1 MSEKTIADP
10 PTARASRLRPITKET
25 LLDRICFIAF
35 GGGVAKYGFQLQK
48 SLLEFR
54 QLRVDLEISRQTIQ
68 LWFAYNKAEQR
79 RAASVPKRQG
89 ALTFLYAYVTEN
101 ISYKQLTI
109 EQQQVYDDVGIFLR
123 NNLKFSK
130 ESIDSGKNSKWE
142 AQEEKSKRAEKKIY
156 EFVFSKWRN
165 QRTIGETL
173 LFSGA
178 YQIFRRY
185 KPTKEFNVHGGNDR
199 SNVEE
204 HAVICE
210 VIYIDVPSMTCI
222 LVTAERDIYYGIIAI
237 NFKNTLSILLQ
248 RDSGRGIHYRFISIP
263 LWKGINLSGLFSGVM
278 IKTGDTSERPIASE
292 LLIKWIPPTFNLER
306 RKFYRE
312 IRQIIFGPF
321 LIKNIQENSEVL
333 QYLTDIPQEE
343 QPLNHKSWRR
353 VRKVKDFKI
362 ISDLSIGEDWAL
374 FREPLRTFDRRDLL
388 DLSRKYGDFSIF
400 IQARGK

>member
-1 MSEKTIADP
+1 MSEKTIVERPA
-10 PTARASRLRPITKET
+10 ARPSRLRPITKET

-35 GGGVAKYGFQLQK
+35 GGGIAKYGFQFQK

-54 QLRVDLEISRQTIQ
+54 QLKIEKEISRQTIQ
-68 LWFAYNKAEQR
+68 LWFASNNAAQY
-79 RAASVPKRQG
+79 RAASIPKRQG
-89 ALTFLYAYVTEN
+89 ALTFLYSYVTES
-101 ISYKQLTI
+101 ISSKQLTI

-130 ESIDSGKNSKWE
+130 ESIGSGRKGRWE
-142 AQEEKSKRAEKKIY
+142 AQEEKSKIAEKKIY
-156 EFVFSKWRN
+156 EFIFSKWRS
-165 QRTIGETL
+165 QRTSGEKL

-178 YQIFRRY
+178 YQLFRRY

-210 VIYIDVPSMTCI
+210 VIYIDVPSMTCT

-263 LWKGINLSGLFSGVM
+263 LWKGINISGLFSGVM

-312 IRQIIFGPF
+312 IRQIIFGPS
-321 LIKNIQENSEVL
+321 LLKNIQENSEVL
-333 QYLTDIPQEE
+333 QYLTDIPQEHH
-343 QPLNHKSWRR
+343 PLNHKSWRR
-353 VRKVKDFKI
+353 VRKVKNFKI
-362 ISDLSIGEDWAL
+362 ISDLSVGEDWAL

-388 DLSRKYGDFSIF
+388 DLSIKYADFGIF
-400 IQARGK
+400 MQATEK